1 MSKFDIESFIGF
13 KYKSFTVIQLDKTV
27 KRTRGSGN
35 DYYYKCLC
43 DCGFVSVRDKNQ
55 LLFSSRNNIDII
67 CNNCRDKNRQIK
79 NEKPQNKPEID
90 KKFLKVLADYK
101 HSAKRRNI
109 YFDLKLEDFKN
120 NCLNDCHYCGIAPNK
135 NRKKRNSKGF
145 MAVNFNGLDRIDN
158 KKGYVSDNIVP
169 CCSDCNLAKRDLS
182 TKAFLDM
189 ITLIY
194 NNKVKTQ

>member
-1 MSKFDIESFIGF
+1 MSKFDVESIIGF
-13 KYKSFTVIQLDKTV
+13 KYKSFTVIQLDKIV

-55 LLFSSRNNIDII
+55 LLFSSRNNIDIV
-67 CNNCRDKNRQIK
+67 CSNCRDKNRQIK

-90 KKFLKVLADYK
+90 RKFLKVLADYK

-135 NRKKRNSKGF
+135 NRKKRNNKGF
-145 MAVNFNGLDRIDN
+145 MAINFNGLDRIDN

-182 TKAFLDM
+182 TKAFLEM